1 MTYFI
6 QHYKSALVRNSG
18 WARKLLG
25 ISFFFFLAKGMLWLM
40 LFSVVIFKGL
50 F

>member
-6 QHYKSALVRNSG
+6 QHYKMALVKNSS
-18 WARKLLG
+18 WAKKLLG

-40 LFSVVIFKGL
+40 LFSMVIVKG
-50 F
+50 FF